1 MVFIN
6 FNNNIKNIKL
16 PNTINDL
23 NELITQQYNIS
34 DFYIITNNK
43 LLTPNNYK
51 YVNNDNS
58 IFINQRIRGG
68 VLDVLEPIFA
78 PIITPFKQ
86 MISAIV
92 DILAL
97 ILEFI
102 KLIPKILEI
111 ATTIFKP
118 DKLLNDII
126 YGSITGINSMISALL
141 QQITDLFGDHNSDSS
156 NDGGV
161 FGIEDNTKKVCVKP
175 TLINLIIL
183 ILCPPLAL
191 FLNKGWRNIFMVIV
205 CGLMTYYLYYFPGLL
220 FAALYIL
227 C

>member
-1 MVFIN
+1 MKEHFED
-6 FNNNIKNIKL
+6 K
-16 PNTINDL
+16 
-23 NELITQQYNIS
+23 
-34 DFYIITNNK
+34 
-43 LLTPNNYK
+43 
-51 YVNNDNS
+51 
-58 IFINQRIRGG
+58 GAG
-68 VLDVLEPIFA
+68 IFA
-78 PIITPFKQ
+78 PIISP
-86 MISAIV
+86 IIAIAKAFV
-92 DILAL
+92 SLGEFAAILVKTIGDVL
-97 ILEFI
+97 
-102 KLIPKILEI
+102 KM
-111 ATTIFKP
+111 ATSIFTP

-126 YGSITGINSMISALL
+126 YGTITGINSMISALL